1 MTSRPGPE
9 GTHARLVHA
18 LGGRIASG
26 DLPAGTVLTLAALEL
41 EFGASRT
48 AVREAV
54 RVLESLDLIRSRRR
68 VGMTVQ
74 PRASWR
80 VLDAQLIRWTLAG
93 PLRQRHL
100 VELMEL
106 RAALEPVAARL
117 AARNATDDQRAGLVR
132 LASELDDLG
141 RAGRGDSS
149 EYLAIDVAFH
159 SLLLA
164 ASGNLLYAELAAPV
178 REILEGR
185 ADLGLTPAVPW
196 PGTLDAHVAAA
207 RAVADGDGDAAEHQV
222 RTHIAIVSHEVEE
235 APVRPRQLTDQAAD

>member
-1 MTSRPGPE
+1 MTSQPGSE

-26 DLPAGTVLTLAALEL
+26 ALPAGTVLTLAALED

-68 VGMTVQ
+68 VGITVQ
-74 PRASWR
+74 PRTSWR
-80 VLDAQLIRWTLAG
+80 VLDGQLIRWTLAG
-93 PLRQRHL
+93 PQRRRQL

-106 RAALEPVAARL
+106 RAALEPAAARL
-117 AARNATDDQRAGLVR
+117 AARNASDGQRAALVN
-132 LASELDDLG
+132 LAAELDHLG
-141 RAGRGDSS
+141 RAGLGDSP
-149 EYLAIDVAFH
+149 EYLAIDVEFH
-159 SLLLA
+159 SVLLA
-164 ASGNLLYAELAAPV
+164 ASGNPLYAALAAPV
-178 REILEGR
+178 REVLQGR
-185 ADLGLTPAVPW
+185 AELGLTPAVPW

-222 RTHIAIVSHEVEE
+222 RTHVAIVSHEVEE
-235 APVRPRQLTDQAAD
+235 APDEPGR